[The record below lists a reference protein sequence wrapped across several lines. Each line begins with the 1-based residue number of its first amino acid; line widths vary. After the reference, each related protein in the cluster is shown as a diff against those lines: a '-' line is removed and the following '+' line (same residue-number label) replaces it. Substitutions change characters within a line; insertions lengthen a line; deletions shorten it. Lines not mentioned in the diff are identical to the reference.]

1 MPAEVALVGTAAPA
15 APRPEAALAAAVL
28 SQAVADAR
36 DGGPVQAAQARAWLA
51 RSPWAAF
58 WCAVAG
64 LDVEALRGR
73 LEAGLSCMPNACWS
87 SDHAQTSGE
96 PLP

>member
-1 MPAEVALVGTAAPA
+1 MPAEVALVGTAAPTP
-15 APRPEAALAAAVL
+15 PRPEAALAAAVL

-64 LDVEALRGR
+64 LDVEAFRARVG
-73 LEAGLSCMPNACWS
+73 EGLTC
-87 SDHAQTSGE
+87 GFRK
-96 PLP
+96 